1 NQIVIKNASPY
12 YITLRKLELRT
23 SEKGPVLANFT
34 KINNKMVA
42 PFSELSLPTSAKASI
57 NNSAQVF
64 YSVINDQGGETQGT
78 QKLTQ

>member
-1 NQIVIKNASPY
+1 
-12 YITLRKLELRT
+12 
-23 SEKGPVLANFT
+23 
-34 KINNKMVA
+34 MVA